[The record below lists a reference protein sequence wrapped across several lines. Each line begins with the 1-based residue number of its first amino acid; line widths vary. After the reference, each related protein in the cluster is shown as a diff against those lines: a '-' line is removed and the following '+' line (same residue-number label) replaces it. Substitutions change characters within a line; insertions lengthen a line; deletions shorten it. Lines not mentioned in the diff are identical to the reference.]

1 MSLGVVR
8 PLATDY
14 VESAAP
20 HSNHC
25 SKPKLM
31 LIHLNCRSIGETNQ
45 VIPSSEMICQT
56 SKPLPSP
63 IAKSPAGTNQSA
75 ELFSRNDEVRP
86 SPSAYAVV
94 SPDAVMETNITFE

>member
-1 MSLGVVR
+1 
-8 PLATDY
+8 
-14 VESAAP
+14 
-20 HSNHC
+20 
-25 SKPKLM
+25 
-31 LIHLNCRSIGETNQ
+31 
-45 VIPSSEMICQT
+45 MICQT